1 MCVHIIIGDD
11 FFFGIA
17 KLLSAENT
25 TSNLVNFGS
34 LDVLHDSFSSSP
46 TPATTS
52 SSPAPAPANPNSGR
66 GPTN

>member
-34 LDVLHDSFSSSP
+34 LDVLHDSFSSSS

-52 SSPAPAPANPNSGR
+52 SSLAPANLNSGR